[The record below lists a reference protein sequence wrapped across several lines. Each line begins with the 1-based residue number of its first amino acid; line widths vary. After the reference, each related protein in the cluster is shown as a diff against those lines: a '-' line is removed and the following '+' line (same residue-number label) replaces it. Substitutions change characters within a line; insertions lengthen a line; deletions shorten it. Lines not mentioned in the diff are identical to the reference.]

1 MDLKTILEKFAK
13 GELALEDVQ
22 KQISIHSIE
31 HVGNNLAK
39 LDIGRDFRKGVPEVV
54 LGEGKSSRDIV
65 RIVLSAVKI
74 KGNVVVSRIRR
85 DELSKICKTLK
96 NKNLH
101 IRVGKSSTTIL
112 VKDNLDYNQHSG
124 GNIGILSAGTSDI
137 GVAEE
142 ARLVAE
148 AMGCDA
154 ITYYDVG
161 IAGLHRLLPAMQEMI
176 SADVGAIVVVAGMDG
191 ALASVVSSMVNV
203 PVIGVPTSVGY
214 GFGSAGVAALSCML
228 QSCALGLVVVNI
240 DNGIGAGAFA
250 ALIAN
255 RIKRNLF
262 ETKHRN
268 RRLRKNESC

>member
-13 GELALEDVQ
+13 GELALEDVH

-54 LGEGKSSRDIV
+54 LGEGKYSRDIV

-101 IRVGKSSTTIL
+101 IQVGKSSTTIL
-112 VKDNLDYNQHSG
+112 VKANLDANHHSG
-124 GNIGILSAGTSDI
+124 GKIGILSAGTSDI

-228 QSCALGLVVVNI
+228 QSCALGLAVVNI
-240 DNGIGAGAFA
+240 DNGVGAGAFA

-255 RIKRNLF
+255 RIERNLF
-262 ETKHRN
+262 ETKHQ
-268 RRLRKNESC
+268 ESEDTKK